1 MKIFENYFT
10 MKRTFLLVMLLGILL
25 SCNKDKFNNENPFL
39 PNYAFSMN
47 VDMNLPLY
55 SGIQN
60 PGNAIK
66 VYPANGPARGVIIF
80 NSGSEYKAYD
90 GSCPNQEITS
100 CSVLT
105 YTSSNAVCGCDN
117 SSYNMFTGLC
127 AGKDYPLK
135 QYRTEVNGLMLRVFN

>member
-1 MKIFENYFT
+1 MKNT
-10 MKRTFLLVMLLGILL
+10 LLVVFTTLFLV

-39 PNYAFSMN
+39 PNYAFSMT

-55 SGIQN
+55 TAIQN

-90 GSCPNQEITS
+90 GSCPNHEITS

-117 SSYNMFTGLC
+117 ASYNMFTGLC
-127 AGKDYPLK
+127 PGRDYPLK
-135 QYRTEVNGLMLRVFN
+135 QYRTEVNGLVVRVFN